1 MPLKLTSRPTSL
13 IVLRNFLS
21 QQNMSSPNPQMHTPN
36 TLKSLYTSVR
46 SQSQLT
52 QLGSDGLSALISLLG
67 SLSLPHPRVMCVYVN
82 KFVSHLK
89 VEEKGRDYWL
99 FVLSVARDKERL
111 GMGLTNAD
119 RYWIMRAQL
128 ARIGGEISQQCE
140 IYPKYP
146 P

>member
-1 MPLKLTSRPTSL
+1 
-13 IVLRNFLS
+13 
-21 QQNMSSPNPQMHTPN
+21 MHTPN

-140 IYPKYP
+140 IYLKYP